1 MSHFDIEENRQRAIL
16 QDRLSGLNMDGF
28 QQELNLSV
36 ANALGDREQV
46 AAITKN
52 LNYIKAAITAIQ
64 NRIDGIEP
72 DPIVEPVTD
81 PEAE

>member
-1 MSHFDIEENRQRAIL
+1 MSHFDIDENRQKAIL

-36 ANALGDREQV
+36 ANAIGDREQV
-46 AAITKN
+46 TAITKN
-52 LNYIKAAITAIQ
+52 LTYIKTAIEAVQ
-64 NRIDGIEP
+64 MRIDGIEP